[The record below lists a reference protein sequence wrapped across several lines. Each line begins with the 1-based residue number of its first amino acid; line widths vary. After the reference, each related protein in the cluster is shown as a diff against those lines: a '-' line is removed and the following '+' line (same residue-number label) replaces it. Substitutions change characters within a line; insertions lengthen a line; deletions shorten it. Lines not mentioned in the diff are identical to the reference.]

1 VRNKGSLP
9 GTAAGGTTVE
19 RPLREEQGSAR
30 ADDGWARSTC
40 EARQLGRREGALLW
54 NQGRQTQQPRTLTMS
69 LPSPTA
75 STVEKLQKSLH
86 EKAKSEANFRFYSL
100 WDKVCRTDVLAEA
113 YRRCRRNGGAA
124 GVDREVFSDI
134 EDQGREA
141 WLANLQQELRSRKY
155 APAALRRVWIPKS
168 NGGQRPLGIP
178 TIRDRVVQ
186 MAALLVLGPIFEADL
201 LDEQYGF
208 RERLDAKMAVR
219 RVYFHLTRGHR
230 EVVDGDLRDYFNVI
244 PHGPLMKSVAR
255 RVSDGS
261 MLSVMKAWLNA
272 PVVER
277 TPGGEIRSTA
287 ARDGHRGT
295 PQGGVISPLLANL
308 YFRRFALAF
317 RSSRTA
323 LQAGAR
329 LVNYADDFV
338 ICCRPGKGAMAM
350 EKMRELMGRLGLTV
364 NEQKTR
370 LVKVP
375 EAAFDFLGYTLGRFY
390 GKGGR
395 PYLGTRPSKKS
406 ISRVLGRIHEETSTR
421 WITTSAE
428 KRVEELNPLLRGW
441 CGYFDQGP
449 VLRPYRLVKR
459 YTERRLRRWLMKKH
473 KRRGAG
479 YRQYP
484 DEFLYEKLG
493 LFNPLAH
500 RVSRTRAKA

>member
-1 VRNKGSLP
+1 
-9 GTAAGGTTVE
+9 
-19 RPLREEQGSAR
+19 
-30 ADDGWARSTC
+30 
-40 EARQLGRREGALLW
+40 
-54 NQGRQTQQPRTLTMS
+54 MS
-69 LPSPTA
+69 LLSPA
-75 STVEKLQKSLH
+75 VSTVGKLQKSLH
-86 EKAKSEANFRFYSL
+86 EKAKSEAGFRFYSL

-113 YRRCRRNGGAA
+113 YGRCRRNGGAA
-124 GVDREVFSDI
+124 GVDRVDFSDI

-141 WLANLQQELRSRKY
+141 WLANLQQELRAKKY

-186 MAALLVLGPIFEADL
+186 MAVLLVLGPIFEADL

-208 RERLDAKMAVR
+208 REKLDAKMAVR

-230 EVVDGDLRDYFNVI
+230 EVVDGDLRDYFNAI

-255 RVSDGS
+255 RVADGRV
-261 MLSVMKAWLNA
+261 LSVMKAWLNA

-277 TPGGEIRSTA
+277 ARQGEIRSTA

-317 RSSRTA
+317 RRSPVA
-323 LQAGAR
+323 LKAGAR

-338 ICCRPGKGAMAM
+338 ICCRPGRGATVM
-350 EKMRELMGRLGLTV
+350 EKMRELMERIGLTV

-375 EAAFDFLGYTLGRFY
+375 EESFTFLGYTLGRFY
-390 GKGGR
+390 GKDGR
-395 PYLGTRPSKKS
+395 PYLGTRVSRKA
-406 ISRVLGRIHEETSTR
+406 ISRVLGRINEETSTR

-428 KRVEELNPLLRGW
+428 KRVEELNPILRGW

-449 VLRPYRLVKR
+449 VYRPYKLVKR

-473 KRRGAG
+473 KRRGTG
-479 YRQYP
+479 YRQFP
-484 DEFLYEKLG
+484 DDFLYGKLG
-493 LFNPLAH
+493 LFDPHAY
-500 RVSRTRAKA
+500 RVSRARAKA

>member
-1 VRNKGSLP
+1 
-9 GTAAGGTTVE
+9 
-19 RPLREEQGSAR
+19 
-30 ADDGWARSTC
+30 
-40 EARQLGRREGALLW
+40 
-54 NQGRQTQQPRTLTMS
+54 MS
-69 LPSPTA
+69 LPSPAA
-75 STVEKLQKSLH
+75 STVGKLQKSLH

-100 WDKVCRTDVLAEA
+100 WDKVCRTDVLTEA
-113 YRRCRRNGGAA
+113 YSRCRRNGGAA
-124 GVDREVFSDI
+124 GVDREGFSDI

-141 WLANLQQELRSRKY
+141 WLANLQQELRAQRY

-186 MAALLVLGPIFEADL
+186 MAVLLVLGPIFEADL

-208 RERLDAKMAVR
+208 REKLDAKMAVR
-219 RVYFHLTRGHR
+219 RVYFHLTGGHR

-255 RVSDGS
+255 RVADGRV
-261 MLSVMKAWLNA
+261 LSVMKAWLNA
-272 PVVER
+272 PVIESAR
-277 TPGGEIRSTA
+277 RGETRSTA

-317 RSSRTA
+317 RRSPVA
-323 LQAGAR
+323 LKAGAR

-375 EAAFDFLGYTLGRFY
+375 EESFNFLGYTLGRFY
-390 GKGGR
+390 GRDGR
-395 PYLGTRPSKKS
+395 PYLGTCISKKA
-406 ISRVLGRIHEETSTR
+406 ISRVLGRIHEETSRR
-421 WITTSAE
+421 WTQDSAE
-428 KRVEELNPLLRGW
+428 KRVAELNLILRGW

-449 VLRPYRLVKR
+449 VYRPYKLVRR

-473 KRRGAG
+473 KRRGTG

-484 DEFLYEKLG
+484 DEHLYERLG
-493 LFNPLAH
+493 LFNPHVH
-500 RVSRTRAKA
+500 RLSRARAKA